1 MLRSLYTAAS
11 GMKANQLYID
21 NISNNLSNVNNH
33 GFKKSRIEFED
44 LIYQTIK
51 EPGGTNADGNTRPT
65 GIQVGLGTNSVSI
78 QKNFMQ
84 GNLESTG
91 VNTDIAINGDGFL
104 QIQMPNGSISY
115 TRAGSLKVNS
125 EGQLVTAQGYLLEP
139 NISIP
144 DDAKGDVNF
153 SPDGTV
159 TAIMQAGEMPEQIG
173 QLELARFINPGG
185 LKSLGGNLY
194 AESDAS
200 GPAMVGAPGEDNM
213 GTLRSQFLE
222 MSNVQMVEEMV
233 NMIVA
238 QRAYEVASKAITTSD
253 DMLQTA
259 NQLKR

>member
-1 MLRSLYTAAS
+1 
-11 GMKANQLYID
+11 
-21 NISNNLSNVNNH
+21 
-33 GFKKSRIEFED
+33 
-44 LIYQTIK
+44 
-51 EPGGTNADGNTRPT
+51 
-65 GIQVGLGTNSVSI
+65 
-78 QKNFMQ
+78 
-84 GNLESTG
+84 
-91 VNTDIAINGDGFL
+91 
-104 QIQMPNGSISY
+104 MPNGSISY

-159 TAIMQAGEMPEQIG
+159 TAIMQAGELPEQIG